1 MIDNGNIESEENMTL
16 DISVNT
22 ILSIDMD
29 IHSLKQLIRRYSKK
43 NNYKFLKQCM
53 VSITNY
59 NLSYQ
64 PLNSS
69 LDYL

>member
-1 MIDNGNIESEENMTL
+1 MTL

-29 IHSLKQLIRRYSKK
+29 IESIKKLIRRYSKK

-53 VSITNY
+53 LSMTNY
-59 NLSYQ
+59 NFI
-64 PLNSS
+64 P
-69 LDYL
+69 